1 MKPGLAFVFIIIS
14 ISGVYAMG
22 DEMNGTNS
30 SKTETATFG
39 GGCFWCLEAVFE
51 RQEGVL
57 SVVSGYAGGV
67 SVNPTYKQICTGE
80 TGHAEVIQI
89 ELDPNETSYEQLLAV
104 FWKVHDPTTFNRQ
117 GADVGSQYRSIILY
131 HNQDQRQA
139 AEESREL
146 QNSSGRFRDPI
157 VTEIE
162 PLTTFYPAEEYHQ
175 DYFANNPYAGYC
187 TFIIRPKLKK
197 LGLDF

>member
-1 MKPGLAFVFIIIS
+1 MKTGLALGLIIIS
-14 ISGVYAMG
+14 ISGVSAMG
-22 DEMNGTNS
+22 EEKN
-30 SKTETATFG
+30 ETATFG

-51 RQEGVL
+51 RQQGVL

-89 ELDPNETSYEQLLAV
+89 EYNPEEIAYEKLLDV
-104 FWKVHDPTTFNRQ
+104 FWNAHDPTTLDRQ
-117 GADVGSQYRSIILY
+117 GADAGSQYRSIILY
-131 HNQDQRQA
+131 HNHAQQQA

-187 TFIIRPKLKK
+187 TFVIRPKLKK

>member
-1 MKPGLAFVFIIIS
+1 MKPGLALGFIIIN
-14 ISGVYAMG
+14 ISGVYAM
-22 DEMNGTNS
+22 
-30 SKTETATFG
+30 TETATFG

-51 RQEGVL
+51 RQQGVL

-67 SVNPTYKQICTGE
+67 SVNPTYEQICTGE
-80 TGHAEVIQI
+80 TGHSEVIQI
-89 ELDPNETSYEQLLAV
+89 EYNPEEISYTKLLDV
-104 FWKVHDPTTFNRQ
+104 FWNIHDPTTLNRQ

-131 HNQDQRQA
+131 HNQDQQRA
-139 AEESREL
+139 AEESRAL

-162 PLTTFYPAEEYHQ
+162 PLTIFYPAEEYHQ
-175 DYFANNPYAGYC
+175 DYFAHNPYARYC

>member
-1 MKPGLAFVFIIIS
+1 MKPGLAFVLIIIS

-30 SKTETATFG
+30 SKTETAVFG

-89 ELDPNETSYEQLLAV
+89 EFDPNETSYEQLLAV

-187 TFIIRPKLKK
+187 TFVIRPKLKK

>member
-1 MKPGLAFVFIIIS
+1 MKPGLALGLIIIS
-14 ISGVYAMG
+14 ISGVSAMG
-22 DEMNGTNS
+22 EEINGINS
-30 SKTETATFG
+30 SKIETATFG
-39 GGCFWCLEAVFE
+39 GGCFWFLEAVFE
-51 RQEGVL
+51 RQQGVL

-67 SVNPTYKQICTGE
+67 SVNPTYNQICTGE
-80 TGHAEVIQI
+80 TEHAEVIQI
-89 ELDPNETSYEQLLAV
+89 EYNPEETAYAKLLDV
-104 FWKVHDPTTFNRQ
+104 FWNVHDPTTLNRQ

-131 HNQDQRQA
+131 HNQDQQQA
-139 AEESREL
+139 AEESRAL

-162 PLTTFYPAEEYHQ
+162 PLTSFYPAEEYHQ

>member
-1 MKPGLAFVFIIIS
+1 MKPGLAFVLIIIS

-30 SKTETATFG
+30 SKTETAVFG

-187 TFIIRPKLKK
+187 TFVIRPKLKK